1 MKIKLIFHGS
11 LKKYNNNRHEIE
23 INVLEMITVGQLIAN
38 TMVPKQEIAFAA
50 VNGSRV
56 STSQNINEGDEVKL
70 FQIVGGG

>member
-1 MKIKLIFHGS
+1 
-11 LKKYNNNRHEIE
+11 
-23 INVLEMITVGQLIAN
+23 MITVGQLIAN

-70 FQIVGGG
+70 FQIVG